1 MGKTE
6 EGTSSRIFVIT
17 DMEVEKNDGDNFVNF
32 VSKNFDE
39 SVWTTVIGIIFPA
52 KFSRQNFNFNLGVG
66 LDLSAD
72 VIERVSKTAGANYS
86 NVR

>member
-32 VSKNFDE
+32 VSKNSDE
-39 SVWTTVIGIIFPA
+39 SVWTTVIGIFY
-52 KFSRQNFNFNLGVG
+52 FSRQNFPPKF
-66 LDLSAD
+66 
-72 VIERVSKTAGANYS
+72 
-86 NVR
+86 